1 MEVRPCI
8 NPLEAG
14 PTLDRSG
21 TEIKEVHRDGSVRN
35 RDNIGNIDT

>member
-14 PTLDRSG
+14 PTLEPSG
-21 TEIKEVHRDGSVRN
+21 KEIIEIYRDGSARN
-35 RDNIGNIDT
+35 RDNIDT